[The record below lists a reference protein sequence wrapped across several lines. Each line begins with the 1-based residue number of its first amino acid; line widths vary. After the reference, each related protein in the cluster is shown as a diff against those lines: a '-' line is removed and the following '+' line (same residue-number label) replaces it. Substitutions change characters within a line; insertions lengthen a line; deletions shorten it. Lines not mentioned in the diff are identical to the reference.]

1 MSVCH
6 KADCGAY
13 PLMSIKDPHFESL
26 SDEELMQLYKGGEYA
41 AFETLYGRH
50 SARVQAF
57 LKRKLHDKALVDEVF
72 QDTFMKLHRFRSR
85 YQNGLPFLPW
95 LFTIARNA
103 LNDLLRRQAYSLT
116 LFAHTLTEAGSPAT
130 PEAAFA
136 LSELKLSLSDREW
149 QAMNLRLVEN
159 KSFASIALTLETSVD
174 NVRQIISRAGRRFK
188 GLLRGE
194 A

>member
-1 MSVCH
+1 
-6 KADCGAY
+6 
-13 PLMSIKDPHFESL
+13 MSINDQHFKNL

-41 AFETLYGRH
+41 AFETLYERH
-50 SARVQAF
+50 STRVQAF
-57 LKRKLHDKALVDEVF
+57 LRRKLHDTALADEVF

-103 LNDLLRRQAYSLT
+103 LNDLLRRQAH
-116 LFAHTLTEAGSPAT
+116 LFAHTLTEASSPAT
-130 PEAAFA
+130 PEAAFQ

-149 QAMNLRLVEN
+149 QAMNMRLVEN
-159 KSFASIALTLETSVD
+159 KSFVSIALTLETSVD

-188 GLLRGE
+188 SLLRGE